1 MDRPQQALMSLDDD
15 QRNLALVRFELLRP
29 HLEEG
34 RPLIEVWSGQKASFR
49 TAQRWVA
56 AYHAYGLCGL
66 VRQGRSDRGRRRQ
79 ISPEMQAVA
88 EGLALR
94 RPPWSIAAIE
104 RELRIFAEARG
115 EPAPTYTV
123 IYDVVRELSPSLV
136 SLGREG
142 SKRYRNR
149 FDLVHRR
156 EADRPNEIWQADHTE
171 CDLWARR
178 PDGVRDRPWLTL
190 IVDDHS
196 RAIAGF
202 AFSFDSPSAFGTSL
216 ALRQAIWRKTEPAWP
231 VFGVPEILYVDNG
244 SDFTSHHLQQVAA
257 DLKIVVVNS
266 TPGEPRGRGKIE
278 RLFETVNRMF
288 LSTLPGYI
296 GQGGVTTGSLL
307 DVQELHRRFHV
318 FLDLYHGRN
327 HSETGQAPRE
337 RWTAHGF
344 IPRMAESLEQLD
356 LLLMTVAKS
365 RRVQRDGIRF
375 QGMRYLDPVLA
386 AYVGETVTVRFD
398 PRDLGEI
405 RLFHDEKF
413 LCRAICP
420 ELAGEAVSLREIVR
434 ARKQRLSGLRQELQD
449 RSRAAKTLIALRG
462 GESVVPVAAP
472 EPPPTPVSRLKR
484 YAND

>member
-1 MDRPQQALMSLDDD
+1 MERPIRTLASLAED
-15 QRNLALVRFELLRP
+15 QRKLALARFELLRP
-29 HLEEG
+29 HLQEG
-34 RPLIEVWSGQKASFR
+34 RPLVEVWSGQTISFR

-56 AYHAYGLCGL
+56 AYHAQGLSGL
-66 VRQGRSDRGRRRQ
+66 VRKGRADRGRRRQ
-79 ISPEMQAVA
+79 ISPELQAVA

-94 RPPWSIAAIE
+94 RPPWPIAAIE
-104 RELRIFAEARG
+104 RELKVLAEGRG

-123 IYDVVRELSPSLV
+123 IYNVVRDLSPSLV

-142 SKRYRNR
+142 AKRYRNR

-190 IVDDHS
+190 VVDDHS

-216 ALRQAIWRKTEPAWP
+216 ALRQAIWRKTEPGWP
-231 VFGVPEILYVDNG
+231 VFGIPETLYVDNG

-278 RLFETVNRMF
+278 RLFETVNLMF

-296 GQGGVTTGSLL
+296 GAGGVAAGGLL
-307 DVQELHRRFHV
+307 DLQELHRRFHE
-318 FLDLYHGRN
+318 FLDLYHGRD

-337 RWTAHGF
+337 RWVAQGF
-344 IPRMAESLEQLD
+344 IPRMADSLEQLD

-365 RRVQRDGIRF
+365 RRVQRDGISF
-375 QGMRYLDPVLA
+375 QGMRYVDPVLA
-386 AYVGETVTVRFD
+386 ACVGENVTVRYD

-449 RSRAAKTLIALRG
+449 RNRAVKTLIALRG
-462 GESVVPVAAP
+462 GEAVVTVP
-472 EPPPTPVSRLKR
+472 ETEPLPKPSPRLKR
-484 YAND
+484 YADD